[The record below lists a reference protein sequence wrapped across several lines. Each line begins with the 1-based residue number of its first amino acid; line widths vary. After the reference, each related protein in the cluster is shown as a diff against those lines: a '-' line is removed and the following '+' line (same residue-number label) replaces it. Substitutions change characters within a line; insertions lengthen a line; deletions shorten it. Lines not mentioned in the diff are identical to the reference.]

1 MLVLFDGVAFM
12 IFEGFFFFFN
22 VLVCLEL
29 LALVK

>member
-12 IFEGFFFFFN
+12 IFEAFVFFN